1 MIQRGGDSDV
11 SLPVFVIREGNDE
24 RIYAQEKGDRFF

>member
-11 SLPVFVIREGNDE
+11 SLPVFVIGEGNDE
-24 RIYAQEKGDRFF
+24 GIYTQEKGNRFF